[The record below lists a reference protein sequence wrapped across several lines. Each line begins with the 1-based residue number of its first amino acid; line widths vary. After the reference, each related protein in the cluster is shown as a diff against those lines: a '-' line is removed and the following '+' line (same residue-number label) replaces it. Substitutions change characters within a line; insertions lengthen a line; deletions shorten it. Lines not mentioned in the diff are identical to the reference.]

1 MSNYRLLGL
10 ALICF
15 SGMAVADN
23 AANTGT
29 VSFTGAIVDTSCQFE
44 VVVQTLETQC
54 YRNGK
59 IFNQRQVITADSAMT
74 SQLPANVGTSKTEW
88 LNKQHSLAIV
98 TISYR

>member
-15 SGMAVADN
+15 SGMALADN

-44 VVVQTLETQC
+44 VVVQTLETHC

-59 IFNQRQVITADSAMT
+59 IFNQRQVITADSA
-74 SQLPANVGTSKTEW
+74 SYYCRFGNDIA
-88 LNKQHSLAIV
+88 V
-98 TISYR
+98 TGQYGYLENRMAE